1 MLGVTVDELRIF
13 EEKAMAVIDRV
24 PESNDEE
31 AWAILEGDLYELFT
45 RIRELKERCG
55 GEVEHW
61 LSRASRF
68 VLEAMRACEQAPLVV
83 KHAVGEAAECLNQA
97 RQAFQSPAEEP

>member
-1 MLGVTVDELRIF
+1 MLGVTADELRIF
-13 EEKAMAVIDRV
+13 EEKTRAIRGRV
-24 PESNDEE
+24 PEPDDEE
-31 AWAILEGDLYELFT
+31 AWGVLEGDLYELFI
-45 RIRELKERCG
+45 RVRELKERSG

-68 VLEAMRACEQAPLVV
+68 VLEAMRGCEQKTPAA

-97 RQAFQSPAEEP
+97 RQAFQSTAEGE